1 MTVLVWVS
9 TLLPGLQALKSQ
21 ATENVLYIK
30 WFSVKLPFE
39 LKEVIFVCFLRSECF
54 VLFCS
59 DRVDPDRC
67 VSVSVPPAASCFPSS
82 PPLQILVHWT
92 KGWRV
97 SYLPPPLSLCLTVNI
112 HWGNL
117 MMPISIE
124 HWLGWSLLTA
134 LTRSV
139 GGGGSTMRS
148 FIPQCTWA
156 MPSWRTCST
165 STDSR

>member
-1 MTVLVWVS
+1 MPPSGIIKKGNAADTNAHTALLSLLLVMKTTKAQTPVVRVFLTFSPSVTVLVWVS

-97 SYLPPPLSLCLTVNI
+97 SYSPPPLFHC
-112 HWGNL
+112 
-117 MMPISIE
+117 
-124 HWLGWSLLTA
+124 
-134 LTRSV
+134 
-139 GGGGSTMRS
+139 
-148 FIPQCTWA
+148 
-156 MPSWRTCST
+156 
-165 STDSR
+165 